1 MSVQHRLAAWRELFR
16 RYSAVFRFCWKERNS
31 VPNGLFNEQ
40 EAAFLP
46 AALALQEQPVSPAA
60 RMTGR
65 ILMMLVAVVL
75 AWSILGKIDIVVNA
89 AGKIIPS
96 GRTKAVASVD
106 VASVR
111 VLHVREG
118 QSVKAGDVLIELD
131 TSVLDADRD
140 KARGDA
146 VVATLLAARS
156 RAMIT
161 AVDTLTEPRLARI
174 EGVPEEQW
182 LAAGRHLAEQY
193 RDFRAKLTRID
204 GEIRRYSL
212 ALPLVAKRTRDF
224 RELADRHD
232 VSTHAYLEQEQ
243 ARIDLEGQLTAAR
256 NQRTELIAQTRKEAH
271 DALTEGGR
279 MAHGSTQDALRA
291 EAHSRLLRLTAPVD
305 GTVQQL
311 SVHTVGGVVPA
322 AQQIMLVVPK
332 EDRVEVEAFL
342 ENKDIGFIQLG
353 QKAAVK
359 IDAFEYT
366 KYGTIPGS
374 VSHVSHDAIED
385 EKKGLI
391 YAVKVLLDR
400 STLEVDGEEMSLSP
414 GMSVNVE
421 IKTGDRRVIE
431 YVLSPIL
438 RHQRES
444 LNER

>member
-1 MSVQHRLAAWRELFR
+1 MSMRHRLAAWGELLR
-16 RYSAVFRFCWKERNS
+16 RYRTVFRFYWKERNAMPS
-31 VPNGLFNEQ
+31 GLFNEQ

-46 AALALQEQPVSPAA
+46 AALALQEQPVSPVA
-60 RMTGR
+60 RITGR
-65 ILMMLVAVVL
+65 VLMTLVAVLL
-75 AWSILGKIDIVVNA
+75 AWSILGKVDIVVNA

-96 GRTKAVASVD
+96 GRTKTVASVD

-111 VLHVREG
+111 ALHVREG
-118 QSVKAGDVLIELD
+118 QSVKAGDLLIELD
-131 TSVLDADRD
+131 TSVLEADRD

-146 VVATLLAARS
+146 MVASLLAARS
-156 RAMIT
+156 LAMIT
-161 AVDTLTEPRLARI
+161 AVDTLKPPRLARI
-174 EGVPEEQW
+174 EDVPEEQW
-182 LAAGRHLAEQY
+182 LAAQRHLMEQY
-193 RDFRAKLTRID
+193 RDFQAKLARID
-204 GEIRRYSL
+204 GEIRRYGQ
-212 ALPLVAKRTRDF
+212 ALPLVTKRARDF
-224 RELADRHD
+224 KELAAQHD
-232 VSTHAYLEQEQ
+232 VSTHAWLEQEQ
-243 ARIDLEGQLTAAR
+243 ARIDLEGQLASVR
-256 NQRTELIAQTRKEAH
+256 NQRAELIAQTRKEAH
-271 DALTEGGR
+271 DALTEGDR

-291 EAHSRLLRLTAPVD
+291 EAHRRLLKLTAPVD

-311 SVHTVGGVVPA
+311 AVHTVGGVVPA

-332 EDRVEVEAFL
+332 EDKVEIEAFI

-353 QKAAVK
+353 QQAAVK

-366 KYGTIPGS
+366 KYGTILGR

-400 STLEVDGEEMSLSP
+400 STLKVDGKEMPLNP

>member
-1 MSVQHRLAAWRELFR
+1 MSIRHRLAAGRELLK
-16 RYSAVFRFCWKERNS
+16 RYSAIFSFCWKERNS
-31 VPNGLFNEQ
+31 GPRLLFNEQ

-46 AALALQEQPVSPAA
+46 AALALQERPVSPAA
-60 RMTGR
+60 RLTGR
-65 ILMMLVAVVL
+65 ILMTLVAVIL

-96 GRTKAVASVD
+96 GHTKAIASVD

-111 VLHVREG
+111 ALYVREG
-118 QSVKAGDVLIELD
+118 QSVKAGDVLVELD
-131 TSVLDADRD
+131 TSALDADRD

-146 VVATLLAARS
+146 AVATLLAARS
-156 RAMIT
+156 KAMIT
-161 AVDTLTEPRLARI
+161 AIDTLKPPQLEEI
-174 EGVPEEQW
+174 DSVPQEQW
-182 LAAGRHLAEQY
+182 LAAELHLQEQY
-193 RDFRAKLTRID
+193 RDFQAKLIRLD
-204 GEIRRYSL
+204 GEIRRYSQ
-212 ALPLVAKRTRDF
+212 ALPLVTKRARDF
-224 RELADRHD
+224 KELAARHD
-232 VSTHAYLEQEQ
+232 VSTHAWLEKEQ
-243 ARIDLEGQLTAAR
+243 ARIDLEGQLTTAR
-256 NQRTELIAQTRKEAH
+256 NQRAELIAQARREAH

-279 MAHGSTQDALRA
+279 MAHGSTQDMVRA
-291 EAHSRLLRLTAPVD
+291 EAHSRLLKLTAPVD

-311 SVHTVGGVVPA
+311 AVHTVGGVVPV
-322 AQQIMLVVPK
+322 AQPIMLVVPK
-332 EDRVEVEAFL
+332 EDQVEVEAFL
-342 ENKDIGFIQLG
+342 ENKDIGFVQVG

-366 KYGTIPGS
+366 KYGTVPGS

-400 STLEVDGEEMSLSP
+400 STLDVDGQEMQLSP

-421 IKTGDRRVIE
+421 IKTGNRRVIE
-431 YVLSPIL
+431 YVLSPVL